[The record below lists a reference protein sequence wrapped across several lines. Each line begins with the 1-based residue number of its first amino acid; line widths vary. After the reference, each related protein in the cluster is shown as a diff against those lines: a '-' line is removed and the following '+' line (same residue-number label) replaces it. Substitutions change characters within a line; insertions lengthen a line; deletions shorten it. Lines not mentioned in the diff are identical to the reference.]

1 MSAFYYSHKYCAD
14 NFILKKCG
22 VVSFKYLFENMRM
35 KYKKKT
41 NLLIYGMIKRFKNIG
56 FLCTKFII
64 YIISER
70 KHPKFRNIAINLK
83 HLQKNL

>member
-35 KYKKKT
+35 KYKKKNKSSHIWNDKT
-41 NLLIYGMIKRFKNIG
+41 FQEHRIFMHKIYYIYNI
-56 FLCTKFII
+56 
-64 YIISER
+64 
-70 KHPKFRNIAINLK
+70 
-83 HLQKNL
+83 